1 MFYVLLC
8 FSLKNRVK
16 VNSPNVVYTGN
27 VHVIL
32 YVRLYVLLNVI
43 LGKNDSKLRETYVMW
58 NGLTE
63 IEQWNTPTARMING
77 SDASFFP
84 ANLQKND
91 TIYAFTDELK
101 M

>member
-1 MFYVLLC
+1 MVF
-8 FSLKNRVK
+8 
-16 VNSPNVVYTGN
+16 
-27 VHVIL
+27 
-32 YVRLYVLLNVI
+32 

-101 M
+101 MYRIQHIISHYMFNFSY

>member
-1 MFYVLLC
+1 M
-8 FSLKNRVK
+8 
-16 VNSPNVVYTGN
+16 
-27 VHVIL
+27 
-32 YVRLYVLLNVI
+32 
-43 LGKNDSKLRETYVMW
+43 RETYVMW

-101 M
+101 MYKIQYIISHYMLNFSY